1 MVLVSSSSYIVGD
14 GQTKKEIMKLKI
26 DIYEKDGVYVESDGH
41 PKEWKGQGCHI
52 VARAGQEV
60 AENWYK
66 SLDIKTKAKAPKEN
80 KSK

>member
-14 GQTKKEIMKLKI
+14 GQTKKEIMKLKK
-26 DIYEKDGVYVESDGH
+26 DIYEKDGKYVESDGH
-41 PKEWKGQGCHI
+41 PKDWAGQGCHI

-60 AENWYK
+60 DENWYK
-66 SLDIKTKAKAPKEN
+66 SLSIKAKAPKEN